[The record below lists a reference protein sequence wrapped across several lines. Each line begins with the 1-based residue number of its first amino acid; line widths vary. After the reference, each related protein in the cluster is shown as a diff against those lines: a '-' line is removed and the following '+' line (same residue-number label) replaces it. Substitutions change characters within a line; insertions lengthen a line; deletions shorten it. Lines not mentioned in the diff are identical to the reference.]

1 MTILM
6 IALFAQETHTVIMLS
21 LNVELKVN
29 HVLCVGVLLIAIK
42 NCWGVLL
49 RNSYDYVNCFNI

>member
-1 MTILM
+1 MTLLM

-21 LNVELKVN
+21 LNVELEVN

-42 NCWGVLL
+42 NC
-49 RNSYDYVNCFNI
+49 